1 MRTGPGVV
9 TVFRPYVH
17 ILVNGRHGREI
28 HMERQ
33 YRYKREEIARSTYAL
48 CRAPYTLLVDE
59 LEDLEDLLFLAAVA
73 MRLEDTVTHG
83 VMWARDHQD
92 RILSDRND
100 GYSFSET
107 VSRAINLIT
116 ATTWVNDFLAAVC
129 PGDRNPK
136 ETMIDYADPLEELS
150 MGAERPPVDFAVQAF
165 LMTPVADRATML
177 WALTKRSTPLC

>member
-1 MRTGPGVV
+1 
-9 TVFRPYVH
+9 
-17 ILVNGRHGREI
+17 
-28 HMERQ
+28 MEHQ
-33 YRYKREEIARSTYAL
+33 YRYGREAIARSTYAL

-59 LEDLEDLLFLAAVA
+59 LEELDDLLFLAAVA
-73 MRLEDTVTHG
+73 MRLEDTVAHG

-92 RILSDRND
+92 RLLSDRND

-116 ATTWVNDFLAAVC
+116 ATTWVNDFLTAVC

-136 ETMIDYADPLEELS
+136 ETMVDYADPLEELS
-150 MGAERPPVDFAVQAF
+150 MGSERPPVDFAVHAF
-165 LMTPVADRATML
+165 LMTSVEDRAAML